1 MSDASESAET
11 MRASVIREFG
21 DPDVFERAE
30 VPRPEAEP
38 NRVVV
43 RVEAT
48 SVNPVDY
55 KVRSGAAEALAPDF
69 PAVLHGDAAGV
80 VEAVGPGVTA
90 FEPGDEVYGCVGG
103 VGDLQGTLAEYTLAD
118 PDLLARKPPS
128 LSMREAAALPLV
140 TITAWD
146 GLVDRAEIEPG
157 QSVLVH
163 GGTGGVG
170 HVAVQLAKRRGAV
183 VTATASTEEKRETA
197 LELGADYAVDY
208 RESVEEY
215 VGEYTDGRGFDVVFD
230 SVGTG
235 GDNLPDS
242 FAAAARKGHV
252 ITTVARGSPDL
263 NPLHDKALSFDV
275 VFMLVPLLHGEGRA
289 RHGEILSRA
298 ASLVES
304 GDLRPLLDETRF
316 GFDEP
321 AAAHRRAES
330 GDHAGKVT
338 LARE

>member
-1 MSDASESAET
+1 MSGEPAET
-11 MRASVIREFG
+11 MRASVIEEFG
-21 DPDVFERAE
+21 DPDVFRRAE
-30 VPRPEAEP
+30 VPRPEVEP
-38 NRVVV
+38 NRVLV

-55 KVRSGAAEALAPDF
+55 KIRGGAAEGLAPEF

-80 VEAVGPGVTA
+80 VAAVGPGVTD
-90 FEPGDEVYGCVGG
+90 FEPGDEVYACVGG
-103 VGDLQGTLAEYTLAD
+103 VSGTPGALAEFALAD

-146 GLVDRAEIEPG
+146 GLVDRAEIAPG
-157 QSVLVH
+157 DSVLVH

-170 HVAVQLAKRRGAV
+170 HVAVQLAERRGAV

-197 LELGADYAVDY
+197 RELGADHAVDY
-208 RESVEEY
+208 RERSVEEY
-215 VGEYTDGRGFDVVFD
+215 VDEYTDGRGFDVVFD

-235 GDNLPDS
+235 SGNLSDS

-252 ITTVARGSPDL
+252 ITTVARGASDL

-275 VFMLVPLLHGEGRA
+275 VFMLLPLLYGEGRA
-289 RHGEILSRA
+289 RHGEILTRA
-298 ASLVES
+298 ATLVES

-316 GFDEP
+316 GLDE
-321 AAAHRRAES
+321 AAETHRRAES

>member
-1 MSDASESAET
+1 MSGDSAET
-11 MRASVIREFG
+11 MRASVIEAFG

-30 VPRPEAEP
+30 VARPEVEP
-38 NRVVV
+38 GHALV

-55 KVRSGAAEALAPDF
+55 KVRSGAAESLAPDF
-69 PAVLHGDAAGV
+69 PAILHGDVAGV
-80 VEAVGPGVTA
+80 VEAVGPGVTD
-90 FEPGDEVYGCVGG
+90 FEPGDEVYACVGG

-118 PDLLARKPPS
+118 ADFLARKPPS

-146 GLVDRAEIEPG
+146 GLVERADVTPG
-157 QSVLVH
+157 DSVLVH

-170 HVAVQLAKRRGAV
+170 HVAVQLATRRGAV

-197 LELGADYAVDY
+197 RELGAHNVVDY
-208 RESVEEY
+208 GRPVEEY
-215 VGEYTDGRGFDVVFD
+215 VDEHTDGRGFDVVFD

-235 GDNLPDS
+235 SDNLPDS
-242 FAAAARKGHV
+242 FAAAVRRGHV
-252 ITTVARGSPDL
+252 VTTVARGSPDL

-275 VFMLVPLLHGEGRA
+275 VFMLLPLLYGEGRA
-289 RHGEILSRA
+289 RHGEILARA
-298 ASLVES
+298 ATLVEN

-316 GFDEP
+316 GLDEP
-321 AAAHRRAES
+321 ADAHRRAES
-330 GDHAGKVT
+330 GDHTGKVT
-338 LARE
+338 LARD